1 MKDIR
6 EEDLTNKLFE
16 NEKILSRENIIKVT
30 NNCIQSDRIAP
41 WLIRSSC
48 RNGDESSCG

>member
-6 EEDLTNKLFE
+6 EEDLINTLFE
-16 NEKILSRENIIKVT
+16 NEKILSRDNIIKVT
-30 NNCIQSDRIAP
+30 NNCIQSDQIAP

-48 RNGDESSCG
+48 RNGE